1 MMTRQASELSDIAA
15 ILFDKDGTLLD
26 FHGTWLPKGRE
37 LLEKLC
43 AGDEALMSRLM
54 VKAGY
59 DAASGRILSGSIL
72 AAGNNLDIA
81 QIWAHELA
89 MSVAELEAF
98 INAEFAASS
107 SHPSVPVNALTPS
120 LQKLHV
126 MGYVLGI
133 ATMDSEQGIQATLQP
148 FACLHLFSFLA
159 GYDSGHGSKPGPGM
173 VQGFCQAMGLKP
185 QQVMVV
191 GDNTHDLH
199 MGLSAG
205 AGVVVGVLTGTS
217 VGSDLHEADFVLDS
231 IADLPELLA

>member
-1 MMTRQASELSDIAA
+1 MTRQASELSDIAA

-26 FHGTWLPKGRE
+26 FHATWLPKGRE

-43 AGDEALMSRLM
+43 AADDALMSRLM

-81 QIWAHELA
+81 QVWAPELG
-89 MSVAELEAF
+89 MQVAKLEAF
-98 INAEFAASS
+98 INAEFAASD
-107 SHPSVPVNALTPS
+107 SHPSVPVDRLAPS
-120 LQKLHV
+120 LKKLHD
-126 MGYVLGI
+126 MGYTLGI
-133 ATMDSEQGIQATLQP
+133 ATMDSEQGINATLTP
-148 FACLHLFSFLA
+148 FSCLHLFSFLT

-173 VQGFCQAMGLKP
+173 VQGFCQAMDLQP
-185 QQVMVV
+185 HQVMVV

-217 VGSDLHEADFVLDS
+217 VSADLHEADYVLDS
-231 IADLPELLA
+231 IADLPELLS